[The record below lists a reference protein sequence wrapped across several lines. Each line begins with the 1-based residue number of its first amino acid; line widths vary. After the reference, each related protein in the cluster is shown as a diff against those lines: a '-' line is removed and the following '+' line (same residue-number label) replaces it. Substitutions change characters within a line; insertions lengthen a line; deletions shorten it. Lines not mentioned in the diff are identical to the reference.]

1 MLRKRVRL
9 KTEELRLVNEILKSF
24 VRYGDTD
31 KVFDKILQIFYSF
44 WSIEAGFLALKDEDG
59 NLRVHTAFGFL
70 PSEVERAIYSKGEG
84 ITGLTYQ
91 LGIPLY
97 ATEDELLN
105 KTGLLKRLC
114 GKDIAFFT
122 APIKVGDKTI
132 GVLGLFKDVSTS
144 PVRVEKILE
153 TLSVVGSILGTY
165 LGLKEKSEL
174 PPVVA
179 WEMMKNLDS
188 GRLEGEFLFATENQ
202 RMKEIL
208 LLLDRLKNLNTPV
221 LFTGDSGVGKATYA
235 RLLHEISP
243 RKKKSFEVVDTRGL
257 TAEKLEELLEEK
269 IKAAEGG
276 TLLIRRIEFLPSHLQ
291 EKIFEVAK
299 SGSVRILATAG
310 RKLEEV
316 FSQGK
321 FLFNLYDLLKT
332 FEIHIPSLEERR
344 EDIEPLF
351 RFIFSKY
358 KTALGV
364 DVKITPEA
372 VRFISEKPPRD
383 NIRGLDR
390 LAKKLLT
397 IFADKD
403 LITLRDLELV
413 EPSLK
418 EGVGVVA
425 VPKKDKKTFTEQ
437 LIEEEKRKIIE
448 ALERTNYVKSR
459 AAKMLGYTLRQ
470 LDYRLKKYGIEIRKQ
485 NQ

>member
-1 MLRKRVRL
+1 MEKIQISVIYNISKALTSYTDIHKNLEYIVNILNSYLGYDRVFINL
-9 KTEELRLVNEILKSF
+9 ENPLTQELETF
-24 VRYGDTD
+24 G
-31 KVFDKILQIFYSF
+31 
-44 WSIEAGFLALKDEDG
+44 SIDLSYK
-59 NLRVHTAFGFL
+59 
-70 PSEVERAIYSKGEG
+70 KGEG